1 MRHAVIT
8 AGSKGIGRQV
18 TEKFLDMG
26 CSVTVNYR
34 SDVARIDE
42 LQKDWEADAD
52 RLQFVQGDVT
62 KKEDITMVFNE
73 AIRRFG
79 RVDYLINNAGPYV
92 FERKK
97 LVDYEDDEWYE
108 MMEGNLSSVFHF
120 IKLAVPVMRKQRFG
134 RIITYGFQD
143 AEQAPGWPYRSAFGA
158 AKAGLVSLTKSI
170 ALEEAEYGIT
180 ANMVSPGD
188 IIGDMKEVS
197 IEKARQKNDSYT
209 PIGRPGSGEDIAR
222 IIAFLCDEN
231 SDFITGSVISAS
243 GGVNVLNKA
252 AEKVSTDQADPFK

>member
-1 MRHAVIT
+1 MKHAVIT

-18 TEKFLDMG
+18 TEKLLSLG

-34 SDVARIDE
+34 SDAARVNE
-42 LQKDWEADAD
+42 LKNEWKAYAD
-52 RLQFVQGDVT
+52 RLQFIQGDIT
-62 KKEDITMVFNE
+62 KKEDITTVFNE
-73 AIRRFG
+73 AMQRFG

-108 MMEGNLSSVFHF
+108 MVEGNLSSVFHF
-120 IKLAVPVMRKQRFG
+120 MKLAVPIMRKQRFG
-134 RIITYGFQD
+134 RIITYGYQD
-143 AEQAPGWPYRSAFGA
+143 AENAPGWPYRSAFGA

-188 IIGDMKEVS
+188 IVGEMKEAS
-197 IEKARQKNDSYT
+197 IEEARLNDDHST
-209 PIGRPGSGEDIAR
+209 PVGRPGSGEDIAR
-222 IIAFLCDEN
+222 VIAFLCDEN
-231 SDFITGSVISAS
+231 SEFITGSVINAS

-252 AEKVSTDQADPFK
+252 AEKVNAGTTD